1 MKNSSFFWNIRPV
14 GAIVIEIHG
23 ARMPMTKELLFDGA
37 EIDGA
42 IQKITDAICADFDAE
57 NLRNLALIGIQE
69 GGVPLALRIA
79 KRISAAS
86 GVDVDVGTLDISMY
100 RDDFGTRPGLPMI
113 RETSIPFDVNR
124 RVIVLT
130 DDVLQSGR
138 SVRAALDAIN
148 DYGRPAM
155 IRLAALIDRGLR
167 EYPIQADYVGKTAD
181 VGREWRVDMEWLEF
195 SGSDAAYKMKRV

>member
-1 MKNSSFFWNIRPV
+1 
-14 GAIVIEIHG
+14 
-23 ARMPMTKELLFDGA
+23 MTKELLFDGA
-37 EIDGA
+37 TIDAA
-42 IQKITDAICADFDAE
+42 IQRITDAIRADFDAE
-57 NLRNLALIGIQE
+57 RLRNLALLGIQE

-79 KRISAAS
+79 KRIQDAT
-86 GVDVDVGTLDISMY
+86 GVNVDVGTLDITMY

-167 EYPIQADYVGKTAD
+167 EYPIQANYVGES
-181 VGREWRVDMEWLEF
+181 VEVSREWRVDMEWSEF
-195 SGSDAAYKMKRV
+195 SGNDAAYKMKKV